1 MATVLDST
9 VLGSVNIM
17 KKKKIGRVG
26 RRTYDRVAEE
36 NPDWRADT

>member
-1 MATVLDST
+1 MATVLDNT

-26 RRTYDRVAEE
+26 RGTYDKE
-36 NPDWRADT
+36 NSHWRADI